1 MWGLG
6 LGSGLDLAYR
16 RNYSM
21 SQPTGFDRLVIM
33 SNPSQ
38 TEDRTIERKTAEP
51 LEITNLLQT
60 VTTTGIGGP
69 KSSPSVTNFACDPE
83 PQC

>member
-1 MWGLG
+1 
-6 LGSGLDLAYR
+6 
-16 RNYSM
+16 M
-21 SQPTGFDRLVIM
+21 SQATGFDRLVIM

-60 VTTTGIGGP
+60 ATTIRIGGP
-69 KSSPSVTNFACDPE
+69 RSSPSVTNFACDSRTLMLTE
-83 PQC
+83 PSAGRTATNVLI